1 MSAFFYL
8 PERNYA
14 MPYKLKDLKISK
26 VDFVDEGANQQ
37 ANIVLLKRKED
48 AAKGGEEMPG
58 SPIKK
63 FFTAIAK
70 AVGLKDE
77 EAAQVAEE
85 IEKSG
90 AMTFAGKQGVMQQR
104 RISSEIW
111 DACNAIEDSLCSIM
125 RDEDVADKS
134 AMMKQS
140 IDEFAAA
147 MKGYI
152 DSWAA
157 GQPAAIKKEA
167 GEITPERAAELEVAK
182 SKIEE
187 LLKTAKKPPALEGG
201 EGKKEETTPKKTDK
215 APAETKKSKEE
226 NDEMKIDKS
235 KLSPEELATLK
246 SIEKKAGIP
255 EATGQESAQPP
266 APTAKSKEA
275 GAQDDDKADIYK
287 GLHPAVV
294 AELKEL
300 RKRADAAEERELE
313 EVAKKY
319 EIIGKKKDELVPI
332 LKELKAAGGNAYA
345 SMLAALD
352 ASVEMVN
359 KSGLF
364 TEIGKRGV
372 GTDDGDKAW
381 SAIEKKAE
389 EIKKSKPEMSMPEAI
404 DLACQQN
411 PELVRQYEGNK

>member
-1 MSAFFYL
+1 
-8 PERNYA
+8 

-48 AAKGGEEMPG
+48 AAKGGEKMPG
-58 SPIKK
+58 GPIKK

-77 EAAQVAEE
+77 EVAQAAEE
-85 IEKSG
+85 IEKS
-90 AMTFAGKQGVMQQR
+90 
-104 RISSEIW
+104 
-111 DACNAIEDSLCSIM
+111 
-125 RDEDVADKS
+125 
-134 AMMKQS
+134 
-140 IDEFAAA
+140 AA

-187 LLKTAKKPPALEGG
+187 LLKAAKKPPAPEGG
-201 EGKKEETTPKKTDK
+201 EGEQGETTPKKTDK
-215 APAETKKSKEE
+215 PAETKKSKEE

-235 KLSPEELATLK
+235 KLSPEELATLEA
-246 SIEKKAGIP
+246 IEKKAGIP
-255 EATGQESAQPP
+255 EATGQEPAQPP
-266 APTAKSKEA
+266 VLTAKSKEA